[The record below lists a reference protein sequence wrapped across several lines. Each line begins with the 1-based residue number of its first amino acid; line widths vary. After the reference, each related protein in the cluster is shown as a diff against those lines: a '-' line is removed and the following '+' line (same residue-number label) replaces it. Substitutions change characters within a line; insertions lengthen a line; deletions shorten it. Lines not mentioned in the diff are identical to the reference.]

1 MHGRDLIRRVLKPLI
16 WLGAL
21 TPAAL
26 LLIRFFTDD
35 LGANPIET
43 ITNWTGYTTLVLL
56 TITLA
61 VTPLRRVTGW
71 NPLVQVRRLIGL
83 FAFFYVCLHLAT
95 YVVLDLF
102 FDFSLVAEDI
112 LERPYITV
120 GFTAFLLLIPLAAT
134 STKRM
139 IRRLGRR
146 WQMLHR
152 LIYVVVPLG
161 VLHFYWKVKADT
173 REPLLF
179 AAIVAIL
186 LLFRL
191 PWVSGLFVR
200 RPAGA
205 RGRHPVST
213 PTLTT

>member
-1 MHGRDLIRRVLKPLI
+1 MDGRTLIRRVIKPVV
-16 WLGAL
+16 WAAAL

-26 LLIRFFTDD
+26 LLGKFLRDD
-35 LGANPIET
+35 LGPNPIET

-61 VTPLRRVTGW
+61 VTPLRRLTGW
-71 NPLVQVRRLIGL
+71 NPLVQLRRLIGL

-102 FDFSLVAEDI
+102 FDFSLVVEDI
-112 LERPYITV
+112 IERPYITV
-120 GFTAFLLLIPLAAT
+120 GFTAFVLLIPLAAT
-134 STKRM
+134 STKKM

-146 WQMLHR
+146 WQLLHR
-152 LIYVVVPLG
+152 LIYVIVPLG

-173 REPLLF
+173 REPWVF
-179 AAIVAIL
+179 AAIVAVL

-191 PWVSGLFVR
+191 PWVSRALAR
-200 RPAGA
+200 RASPRRVPRRATE
-205 RGRHPVST
+205 PS
-213 PTLTT
+213 PTA